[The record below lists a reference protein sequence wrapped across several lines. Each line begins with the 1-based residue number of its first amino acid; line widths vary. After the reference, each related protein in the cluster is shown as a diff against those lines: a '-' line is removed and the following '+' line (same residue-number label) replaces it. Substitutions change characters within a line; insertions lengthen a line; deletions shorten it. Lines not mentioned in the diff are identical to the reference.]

1 MSAAVTAA
9 VRAYLATM
17 RPRED
22 GLVCSDF
29 LPGGADCG
37 SPDVVGIAA
46 PGYESIVYGVCAEHA
61 RYYDTVNPLPPRLL
75 ALRALVAAVSAEE
88 GAS

>member
-1 MSAAVTAA
+1 
-9 VRAYLATM
+9 
-17 RPRED
+17 
-22 GLVCSDF
+22 
-29 LPGGADCG
+29 
-37 SPDVVGIAA
+37 VVGIAA

-61 RYYDTVNPLPPRLL
+61 RYYDTVNPLPLRLL